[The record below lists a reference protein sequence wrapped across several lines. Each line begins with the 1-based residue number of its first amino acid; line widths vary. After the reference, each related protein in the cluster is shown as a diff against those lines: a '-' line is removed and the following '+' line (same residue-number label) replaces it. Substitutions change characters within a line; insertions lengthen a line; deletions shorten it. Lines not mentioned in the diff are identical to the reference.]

1 MSVQIKSF
9 DMDIEV
15 YDNLLEKDIA
25 DKISGEMSTLKWE
38 FEHYSTSNIFKP
50 NIHWHIPCGD
60 SLDNIKNVGYDDIIF
75 PIWEAAIE
83 KVKNVSIGRC
93 YMNAHTHGIEPHIH
107 RDDGDITMIY
117 YPIMKWKTEWGGG
130 TSVYDNDDETKI
142 PTYVPY
148 VGNRL
153 LTFSAS
159 LPHQAMPVAR
169 ICYQLRSV
177 IVFKCD
183 VNNI

>member
-1 MSVQIKSF
+1 M
-9 DMDIEV
+9 IEV
-15 YDNLLEKDIA
+15 YDNLLEKNIA

-60 SLDNIKNVGYDDIIF
+60 SLDNIKNMGYDDIIF

-107 RDDGDITMIY
+107 RDDGDTTMIY
-117 YPIMKWKTEWGGG
+117 YPRLDWRVDWGGG
-130 TSVYDNDDETKI
+130 TAIYDNEVKNIDRHFVNK
-142 PTYVPY
+142 
-148 VGNRL
+148 GNRL
-153 LTFSAS
+153 IMFDANLS
-159 LPHQAMPVAR
+159 HQAQPVSR
-169 ICYQLRSV
+169 LCFQLRTC
-177 IVFKCD
+177 IVFKTNR
-183 VNNI
+183 V

>member
-1 MSVQIKSF
+1 
-9 DMDIEV
+9 MDIEV

-117 YPIMKWKTEWGGG
+117 YPIMKWRTEWGVG
-130 TSVYDNDDETKI
+130 TSVYDNDDENKI
-142 PTYVPY
+142 PKYVPY

-169 ICYQLRSV
+169 ICYKLRSV

-183 VNNI
+183 VDNI

>member
-1 MSVQIKSF
+1 MI
-9 DMDIEV
+9 DV
-15 YDNLLEKDIA
+15 YDNLLEPEIA
-25 DKISGEMSTLKWE
+25 EQISKEMRTLMWS
-38 FEHYSTSNIFKP
+38 FEHPSNPSGVNVHWNIPSSHCGKSIEEMKKGQYS
-50 NIHWHIPCGD
+50 
-60 SLDNIKNVGYDDIIF
+60 DILL
-75 PIWEAAIE
+75 PIWNAIVDKQVAYKYRVTE
-83 KVKNVSIGRC
+83 FRRC
-93 YMNAHTHGIEPHIH
+93 YMNAHTHGVEPHIH

-148 VGNRL
+148 IGNRL

-169 ICYQLRSV
+169 VCYQLRSV

>member
-1 MSVQIKSF
+1 M
-9 DMDIEV
+9 IEV
-15 YDNLLEKDIA
+15 YDNLLDKNIA

-38 FEHYSTSNIFKP
+38 FEHYSTSNVFKP

-117 YPIMKWKTEWGGG
+117 YPRLDWKIEWGGG
-130 TSVYDNDDETKI
+130 TAIYDNKATKI
-142 PTYVPY
+142 DRHLVNK
-148 VGNRL
+148 GNRL
-153 LTFSAS
+153 IMFDAH
-159 LPHQAMPVAR
+159 LPHQAQPISR
-169 ICYQLRSV
+169 ECYQLRTCV
-177 IVFKCD
+177 VFKTKKNEVD
-183 VNNI
+183 

>member
-1 MSVQIKSF
+1 M
-9 DMDIEV
+9 IEV
-15 YDNLLEKDIA
+15 YDNLLDKNIA
-25 DKISGEMSTLKWE
+25 DQISGEMSALKWE
-38 FEHYSTSNIFKP
+38 FEYYSTQNILKP
-50 NIHWHIPCGD
+50 NIHWHIPCGS
-60 SLDNIKNVGYDDIIF
+60 SLDNIKEMGYDDIIF

-153 LTFSAS
+153 LIFPAKNN
-159 LPHQAMPVAR
+159 HQAMPVSKY
-169 ICYQLRSV
+169 CYELRNV
-177 IVFKCD
+177 VVFKLYVD
-183 VNNI
+183 GANVDRLDFYKD

>member
-1 MSVQIKSF
+1 MI
-9 DMDIEV
+9 DY
-15 YDNLLEKDIA
+15 YDNFLE
-25 DKISGEMSTLKWE
+25 
-38 FEHYSTSNIFKP
+38 EHVAQLIDMQIREVSWKYDYDSKP
-50 NIHWHIPCGD
+50 NGTQKHWHVFCGHNINVIPD
-60 SLDNIKNVGYDDIIF
+60 EYEFIIPIWEKIKNVI
-75 PIWEAAIE
+75 
-83 KVKNVSIGRC
+83 NVELERV
-93 YMNAHTHGIEPHIH
+93 YLNAHTFGIEPHIH
-107 RDDGDITMIY
+107 TDDGDITMIY

-169 ICYQLRSV
+169 VCYQLRSV